1 MKAKPK
7 TFTFTQTITL
17 DRATIRSTLES
28 VRDQLLRHGING
40 SSKKLTMESVCDIRF
55 RCGTAACIGG
65 WVSIFLLGFEGV
77 KDSNERSLVQG
88 LFEKLHEG
96 DKRLYELFFLFSG
109 TRNYNT
115 PNVAATAI
123 QRYLDG
129 KSPWPKGKMPG
140 VLCYKRASRTTR
152 LAR

>member
-7 TFTFTQTITL
+7 TFTFTQTIKL
-17 DRATIRSTLES
+17 DHATIRSTLES

-65 WVSIFLLGFEGV
+65 WVSIFLLGFEGSIDKDVGERQIV
-77 KDSNERSLVQG
+77 KE
-88 LFEKLHEG
+88 LFSKLCE
-96 DKRLYELFFLFSG
+96 DDNRLYRLFYADRHTG
-109 TRNYNT
+109 KYNT

-129 KSPWPKGKMPG
+129 KSPWPKGEMPD
-140 VLCYKRASRTTR
+140 VLRYKRAASRI
-152 LAR
+152 AR